1 MPTDHWGEN
10 RKMYKGYTKII
21 QKGRKLKNSLD
32 SAPSIIT
39 STAIKLAVIQHFIY
53 LTGKFLKSY
62 RAPSYK

>member
-1 MPTDHWGEN
+1 
-10 RKMYKGYTKII
+10 MYKGYTKII